1 LSATAVA
8 EFLMK
13 RGESIP
19 ALFSLNQNSPAPNA
33 AVKWRRN
40 SSFAP
45 IADKGFHE
53 AYVDQAKKGLVCLS
67 LPTVVFG
74 PCPG

>member
-1 LSATAVA
+1 LSAIAVA

-13 RGESIP
+13 RGEPIP
-19 ALFSLNQNSPAPNA
+19 ALFSVNRCTPAPNA

-40 SSFAP
+40 LSFAP
-45 IADKGFHE
+45 IAGKGFHE
-53 AYVDQAKKGLVCLS
+53 AYVDHTKKGLLRLS
-67 LPTVVFG
+67 LPTVLFG